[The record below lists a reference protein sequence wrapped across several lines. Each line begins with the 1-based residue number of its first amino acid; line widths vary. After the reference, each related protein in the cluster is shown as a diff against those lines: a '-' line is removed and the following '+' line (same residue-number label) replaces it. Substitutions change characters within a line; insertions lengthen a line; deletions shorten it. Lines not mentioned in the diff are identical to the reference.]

1 MTSMT
6 TLSTARGDMLRRT
19 GSSERADRKPRRRD
33 AGGTA
38 GTGAPGD
45 RTGWRDDAPAA
56 WPTGSEDHPLDF
68 RTFEIKYAVFSNLRV
83 DTVGRD
89 DLGDF
94 YDA

>member
-1 MTSMT
+1 MTPMT
-6 TLSTARGDMLRRT
+6 TLSTARGDALRRT
-19 GSSERADRKPRRRD
+19 GSRKRADRKLWRRD
-33 AGGTA
+33 ADGTA
-38 GTGAPGD
+38 ATGAPGD

-56 WPTGSEDHPLDF
+56 WPTGSEDHPRDF

-83 DTVGRD
+83 DTVGRN